1 MRTQSLCRRQI
12 SLDAMEQDSGRAY
25 NTSERPTINIVRKWK
40 RWSKLGQT
48 NKDARQG
55 DAARSSLELW
65 MRAESCNSLLV
76 PAVVQRLSS
85 GVLKAS
91 LATLAMLLVAYSGCC
106 ADAGSKELDQEFLR
120 GYMAGEYELIG
131 RKADSTATYTG
142 HVTLRDEGGI
152 LQVTRTI
159 EGKTDKCAARF
170 DTVAGADRI
179 PVLRMHFRFDGK
191 EYDAT
196 YRWQSDPDNYPRF
209 TGYVY
214 LTGTKSPGLEALF
227 PIHQ

>member
-1 MRTQSLCRRQI
+1 MR
-12 SLDAMEQDSGRAY
+12 
-25 NTSERPTINIVRKWK
+25 
-40 RWSKLGQT
+40 
-48 NKDARQG
+48 
-55 DAARSSLELW
+55 
-65 MRAESCNSLLV
+65 
-76 PAVVQRLSS
+76 
-85 GVLKAS
+85 AS
-91 LATLAMLLVAYSGCC
+91 LAILAILLAAHSARC
-106 ADAGSKELDQEFLR
+106 ADADPKQLDEEFLC

-142 HVTLRDEGGI
+142 HVTLRDEGGV
-152 LQVTRTI
+152 LEVMRTV

-179 PVLRMHFRFDGK
+179 PVLRMYFRFDDK
-191 EYDAT
+191 EYEAT

-214 LTGTKSPGLEALF
+214 LAGTKSPGLEALF